1 MLPKRHRTYSTNF
14 EDTTLVPVLAFPRP
28 NAECLGSKRLPTKNN
43 LPGFATRAIHVGQ
56 EPDLETGAVTVPIY
70 ATSTY
75 VQQELGKNK
84 GYEYARVSN
93 PTRDRLEK
101 NLAALEGGVASRVF
115 ASGMAAI
122 NALCTMYK
130 SGDHVVCGNNLYGGV
145 PRLFNQ
151 VLAGYGMQ
159 FTYVDTSDAR
169 NVERAIQKKTRMVYV
184 ETPTNPLMALSDLV
198 AISKVCRQ
206 KKVDL
211 VVDNTFMS
219 PYFQQPVALGADL
232 VVHST
237 TKFLNGHS
245 DGLGGVVVCTKPE
258 QAEQLGFVQKAAGAI
273 LSPFECWLVLR
284 GVKTLA
290 VRMEQHDRSGRLV
303 ADFLTQHKKVKK
315 VFYPGLPDH
324 PQYEL
329 ARRQMSG
336 FGAMISFETGSL
348 SNANKMLRKVRVC
361 SMGES
366 LGGVETLISHPA
378 TMTHAAQGEKG
389 RREIG
394 ITDGMVR
401 ISVGIENV
409 KDIIADLEQALGAL

>member
-1 MLPKRHRTYSTNF
+1 ML
-14 EDTTLVPVLAFPRP
+14 
-28 NAECLGSKRLPTKNN
+28 KNRQ
-43 LPGFATRAIHVGQ
+43 PGFATRAIHAGQ
-56 EPDLETGAVTVPIY
+56 APDRETGAMVAPIY

-75 VQQELGKNK
+75 AQEELGKNK

-93 PTRDRLEK
+93 PTRTRLEE
-101 NLAALEGGVASRVF
+101 NLASLEGGVASRVF

-122 NALCTMYK
+122 NAVCTMFK

-151 VLAGYGMQ
+151 VLADFGME
-159 FTYVDTSDAR
+159 FTYVDTSDLNNIAR
-169 NVERAIQKKTRMVYV
+169 ALRKNTRMVYL
-184 ETPTNPLMALSDLV
+184 ETPTNPLMALSDIE
-198 AISKVCRQ
+198 AISQVCRH
-206 KKVDL
+206 KKIEL

-219 PYFQQPVALGADL
+219 PYFQQPIRLGAGM

-258 QAEQLGFVQKAAGAI
+258 QADKLAFVQKAAGAI

-290 VRMEQHDRSGRLV
+290 VRMEQHDRNGRLV
-303 ADFLTQHKKVKK
+303 AEFLSQHKKVKK
-315 VFYPGLPDH
+315 VHYPGLPDH

-329 ARRQMSG
+329 AERQMTG
-336 FGAMISFETGSL
+336 FGSMITFETGSL
-348 SNANKMLRKVRVC
+348 SDAKKMLKKVRIG
-361 SMGES
+361 SLGES

-378 TMTHAAQGEKG
+378 TMTHAALGKQR

-409 KDIIADLEQALGAL
+409 KDIIDDLDEALSAI